1 MPLSSADVR
10 GVAVAA
16 STAVRATLA
25 GPVQPA
31 VAVGAPAGAVYL
43 RAADGELIAVLGP
56 AAARLPIGAV
66 AGNEN
71 LLGNRPSTCQQ
82 GQVGGGR
89 IETSC
94 FSAHVVRWWNPRP
107 TLPPLAPGVLAT
119 NLAQLADHGAPAATG
134 LPDRALRATL
144 PALGAALRERDETAA
159 VDAAATLV
167 GLGPGLTPAGDDVLV
182 GLLSALTCLGGPAF
196 TRVAVDVQAA
206 AAGRTTDL
214 SLALLRHAALGHC
227 VGAVGALLR
236 ALAGLGQL
244 QAASRKLLAVGH
256 SSGAALCAGVVL
268 GADVAARL

>member
-1 MPLSSADVR
+1 
-10 GVAVAA
+10 VAVAA

-167 GLGPGLTPAGDDVLV
+167 GLGPGLT
-182 GLLSALTCLGGPAF
+182 CLGGPAF